1 MAPAEARECMRDRS
15 FDRLRASWKRMS
27 RREKGVAVAMTAA
40 MLTFV
45 IPAAGLA
52 VDASMLYGIRA
63 RLSMAA
69 DAAAVAA
76 ARSLSNGETLA
87 AQEASA
93 IDTAQRFFN
102 ANFPDGY
109 LYSKN
114 RTIGVSVA
122 ETALRTRTVT
132 VEVSADAPSYFLR
145 YLGRD
150 MTKLRAL
157 GRASRRDVNLAM
169 VLDRSGSLAAAG
181 ACEAMKAAAGSFV
194 RKFANFRD
202 RVALVTYGGD
212 SRIDFP
218 IQITP
223 GNFLTGTGRIPD
235 LISRINCVG
244 ATNTAQ
250 AMWQGYEQLKLVN
263 EPGALN
269 ALIVFT
275 DGQPNTLTFDFSGAN
290 AMRTPARGYTGPRP
304 TSASASQITTTSQ
317 TACSTFTGK
326 LGWVQYHSSSGRTI
340 GIYNHL
346 ATAMPAPNSSLISN
360 RSGCVFAMSGG
371 TSFVYGDVGFM
382 PPTDIWGNAVRDDSY
397 KPLQFI
403 TSGPDAGKI
412 RINHAQTMENA
423 GINATNHAAIRIR
436 SNATAASELN
446 TVIYAIGLGGVGA
459 AEDEMLNRIA
469 NTRASPIYDPS
480 KQEGL
485 YVYAPSATQLN
496 EAFSRIAGEILRI
509 AR

>member
-1 MAPAEARECMRDRS
+1 
-15 FDRLRASWKRMS
+15 MS
-27 RREKGVAVAMTAA
+27 RREKGIAVAMTAA
-40 MLTFV
+40 MMTFV

-93 IDTAQRFFN
+93 VDTAQRFFN

-157 GRASRRDVNLAM
+157 GRASRRDVNLTI
-169 VLDRSGSLAAAG
+169 VLDRSGSLATAG
-181 ACEAMKAAAGSFV
+181 ACGAMKAAAGSFV
-194 RKFANFRD
+194 RKFANHRD

-212 SRIDFP
+212 SRVDFP

-223 GNFLTGTGRIPD
+223 GDFLTGTGKIPD
-235 LISRINCVG
+235 LISKINCVG

-275 DGQPNTLTFDFSGAN
+275 DGQPNTLTFDFTAAN
-290 AMRTPARGYTGPRP
+290 ALRTPARGYTGPKP
-304 TSASASQITTTSQ
+304 TSASASQITATSQ
-317 TACSTFTGK
+317 TACSSYTGK
-326 LGWVQYHSSSGRTI
+326 AGWVHPHSSGRSI
-340 GIYNHL
+340 GLYNYI
-346 ATAMPAPNSSLISN
+346 ATAMPAPSSSLISN
-360 RSGCVFAMSGG
+360 RTGCVFNMSGG
-371 TSFVYGDVGFM
+371 TSFVYGDLAFM
-382 PPTDIWGNAVRDDSY
+382 PSHDIWGNAVRDDSY
-397 KPLQFI
+397 KPLQFY
-403 TSGPDAGKI
+403 TSGPDAGRI
-412 RINHAQTMENA
+412 RINHGVTVENA
-423 GINATNHAAIRIR
+423 GINATNHAGLRIR
-436 SNATAASELN
+436 NNETAPSELN

-459 AEDEMLNRIA
+459 AEDELLNRIA
-469 NTRASPIYDPS
+469 NTRASPIYDSS
-480 KQEGL
+480 KAEGL

>member
-1 MAPAEARECMRDRS
+1 MN
-15 FDRLRASWKRMS
+15 
-27 RREKGVAVAMTAA
+27 RREKGIAVAMTAA

-76 ARSLSNGETLA
+76 ARSLSNGETIA

-93 IDTAQRFFN
+93 VDTAQRFFS

-114 RTIGVSVA
+114 RTIAVAVA

-132 VEVSADAPSYFLR
+132 VEVAADAPSYFLR

-157 GRASRRDVNLAM
+157 GRASRRDVNLVM
-169 VLDRSGSLAAAG
+169 VLDRSGSLATAG
-181 ACEAMKAAAGSFV
+181 ACGAMKAAAGGFV
-194 RKFANFRD
+194 TKFANFRD

-223 GNFLTGTGRIPD
+223 GNFLTGAGRIPD

-250 AMWQGYEQLKLVN
+250 ALWQGYEQLKLVN

-269 ALIVFT
+269 AIILFT

-290 AMRTPARGYTGPRP
+290 ALRTPARGYTGPKP
-304 TSASASQITTTSQ
+304 TSASASQITATSQ
-317 TACSTFTGK
+317 TACATYTGK
-326 LGWVQYHSSSGRTI
+326 LGWVHPHSSGRSI
-340 GIYNHL
+340 GIYNHV
-346 ATAMPAPNSSLISN
+346 ATAMPAPSAPLISS

-371 TSFVYGDVGFM
+371 TSYVYGDVAFM
-382 PPTDIWGNAVRDDSY
+382 PTHDIWGNAVRDDSY
-397 KPLQFI
+397 KPLQFL

-412 RINHAQTMENA
+412 RINHAQTVEFA
-423 GINATNHAAIRIR
+423 GINATNHAALRIR
-436 SNATAASELN
+436 NNETAPGELN
-446 TVIYAIGLGGVGA
+446 TVIYSIGLGGVGA
-459 AEDEMLNRIA
+459 AEDEMLNRVA
-469 NTRASPIYDPS
+469 NTKDSPIFDPS
-480 KQEGL
+480 KPEGL

-496 EAFSRIAGEILRI
+496 EAFARIAGEILRI

>member
-1 MAPAEARECMRDRS
+1 MN
-15 FDRLRASWKRMS
+15 
-27 RREKGVAVAMTAA
+27 RREKGIAVAMTAA
-40 MLTFV
+40 MMTFV

-69 DAAAVAA
+69 DASAVAA
-76 ARSLSNGETLA
+76 ARSLSNGETLS
-87 AQEASA
+87 AQESNAV
-93 IDTAQRFFN
+93 DTAQRFFG
-102 ANFPDGY
+102 ANFPNGY

-114 RTIGVSVA
+114 RTIAVAVA

-157 GRASRRDVNLAM
+157 GRASRRDVNLTL
-169 VLDRSGSLAAAG
+169 VLDRSGSLQTAG
-181 ACEAMKAAAGSFV
+181 ACGAMKAAAGAFV
-194 RKFANFRD
+194 RKFANYRD
-202 RVALVTYGGD
+202 RVGLVTYGGD

-223 GNFLTGTGRIPD
+223 GDFLTGTGKIPD

-269 ALIVFT
+269 AVILFT
-275 DGQPNTLTFDFSGAN
+275 DGQPNTLTFDFTAAN
-290 AMRTPARGYTGPRP
+290 ALRTPARGYTGAKP
-304 TSASASQITTTSQ
+304 TSASTAQITSVSQ
-317 TACSTFTGK
+317 TACNNYTGK
-326 LGWVQYHSSSGRTI
+326 LGWVQYSSSTGRTS
-340 GIYNHL
+340 GIYNHV
-346 ATAMPAPNSSLISN
+346 ATVMPAPNSGLISS
-360 RSGCVFAMSGG
+360 RTGCVFNMSGG
-371 TSFVYGDVGFM
+371 ASFLYGDAAYM
-382 PPTDIWGNAVRDDSY
+382 PSTDIWGNAVRDDSY
-397 KPLQFI
+397 KPLQFY
-403 TSGPDAGKI
+403 TSGPDVGRI
-412 RINHAQTMENA
+412 RINHAATMENA

-436 SNATAASELN
+436 NNDTAPAQID

-459 AEDEMLNRIA
+459 AEDQLLNRVA
-469 NTRASPIYDPS
+469 NTKASPIYDSS

-496 EAFSRIAGEILRI
+496 EAFARIAGEILRI

>member
-1 MAPAEARECMRDRS
+1 MRDRS
-15 FDRLRASWKRMS
+15 IKNLPARWKRMS
-27 RREKGVAVAMTAA
+27 RREKGIAVAMTAA

-114 RTIGVSVA
+114 RTIGVAVA

-157 GRASRRDVNLAM
+157 GRASRRDVNLTL
-169 VLDRSGSLAAAG
+169 VLDRSGSLTSAG
-181 ACEAMKAAAGSFV
+181 ACGAMKAAASSFV

-212 SRIDFP
+212 SRVDFP

-223 GNFLTGTGRIPD
+223 GDFLTGAGKIPD

-250 AMWQGYEQLKLVN
+250 AIWQGYEQLKLVN

-275 DGQPNTLTFDFSGAN
+275 DGQPNTLTFDFSSAN
-290 AMRTPARGYTGPRP
+290 ALRTPARGYTGPKP
-304 TSASASQITTTSQ
+304 TSASASQITATSQ
-317 TACSTFTGK
+317 TACSSYTGK
-326 LGWVQYHSSSGRTI
+326 VGWVHPHGSSGRSI
-340 GIYNHL
+340 GLYNHI
-346 ATAMPAPNSSLISN
+346 ATAMPAPSSPLISS

-371 TSFVYGDVGFM
+371 TSFFYGDAAFM
-382 PPTDIWGNAVRDDSY
+382 PEYDIWGNAVRDDSY
-397 KPLQFI
+397 KPLQFY
-403 TSGPDAGKI
+403 TSGPDAGRI
-412 RINHAQTMENA
+412 RINHAATIENA
-423 GINATNHAAIRIR
+423 GINATNHAALRIR
-436 SNATAASELN
+436 NNETASSELN

-459 AEDEMLNRIA
+459 AEDQLLNRIA
-469 NTRASPIYDPS
+469 NTKASPIYDSS
-480 KQEGL
+480 KAEGL

-496 EAFSRIAGEILRI
+496 EAFARIASEILRI

>member
-1 MAPAEARECMRDRS
+1 MN
-15 FDRLRASWKRMS
+15 
-27 RREKGVAVAMTAA
+27 RREKGIAVAMTAA

-87 AQEASA
+87 SQESNA
-93 IDTAQRFFN
+93 IDTAQRFFG
-102 ANFPDGY
+102 ANFPNGY

-114 RTIGVSVA
+114 GAIAVSVA

-132 VEVSADAPSYFLR
+132 VEVSVDAPSYFLR

-157 GRASRRDVNLAM
+157 GRASRRDVNLM
-169 VLDRSGSLAAAG
+169 LVLDRSGSLASAG
-181 ACEAMKAAAGSFV
+181 ACGAMKSAAGSFV
-194 RKFANFRD
+194 KKFANYRD
-202 RVALVTYGGD
+202 RVGLVTYGGD

-218 IQITP
+218 IQVTP
-223 GNFLTGTGRIPD
+223 GNFLTGTGAIPD
-235 LISRINCVG
+235 LISKVNCTG

-250 AMWQGYEQLKLVN
+250 AMWQGYEQLKIVN

-269 ALIVFT
+269 AIILFT
-275 DGQPNTLTFDFSGAN
+275 DGQPNTLTFDFSA
-290 AMRTPARGYTGPRP
+290 ADALRTPARGYTGPKP
-304 TSASASQITTTSQ
+304 TSASTAQITAISQ
-317 TACSTFTGK
+317 TACSSYTGK
-326 LGWVQYHSSSGRTI
+326 LGWVQFHSSTGRTH
-340 GIYNHL
+340 GLYRHL
-346 ATAMPAPNSSLISN
+346 ATALPASSSPKISGS
-360 RSGCVFAMSGG
+360 SGCVYNMSGG
-371 TSFVYGDVGFM
+371 TSFVYGDMGFM
-382 PPTDIWGNAVRDDSY
+382 PEFDIWGNAVRDDSY

-403 TSGPDAGKI
+403 TTAGSPDIGKI

-423 GINATNHAAIRIR
+423 GINAANHAAQRIR
-436 SNATAASELN
+436 NNVTAPSDLN
-446 TVIYAIGLGGVGA
+446 SVIYAIGLGGVGA
-459 AEDEMLNRIA
+459 AEDEMLNRVA
-469 NTRASPIYDPS
+469 NTKDSPIYDPT

-485 YVYAPSATQLN
+485 YVYAPTATQLN